1 VTTDSLGHHDQDNN
15 ATLLN
20 KLFLGLNSQRKTKAA
35 EQIAERQMQPHT
47 IQLANSTQQ
56 NQSMVDQMQLLGTT
70 ISSLQTQMN
79 QGGKGSQGQG
89 QG

>member
-1 VTTDSLGHHDQDNN
+1 
-15 ATLLN
+15 
-20 KLFLGLNSQRKTKAA
+20 
-35 EQIAERQMQPHT
+35 MQPHT

-70 ISSLQTQMN
+70 ISSLQTQVN

-89 QG
+89 